1 MKSTR
6 LKSSEILLKLTKLL
20 MKNGK
25 KKKILKRVTSSL
37 QKFSQNKEAYSGF
50 CMLTS
55 MFYKIKPLLETV
67 KVRKGSKY
75 YDVPYYIKPQRSIS
89 ILLRWSVKSIK
100 KHLEKSLEKKIQREF
115 KELSLSSGST
125 FKESK
130 QLRQKVATN
139 IMFSHYRWK

>member
-1 MKSTR
+1 MGIKITI

-75 YDVPYYIKPQRSIS
+75 YDFPYYIKPQRSIS
-89 ILLRWSVKSIK
+89 ILLRWSVKYIK
-100 KHLEKSLEKKIQREF
+100 KHLEKQLNMAEINNLYNQHITSPKKSMWHYILKNSAQCQSIIQ
-115 KELSLSSGST
+115 
-125 FKESK
+125 
-130 QLRQKVATN
+130 
-139 IMFSHYRWK
+139 